1 MDIQDKLKLKLQF
14 FADESNEVDENN
26 DEPIDEEGE
35 EKTKRL
41 IQKKSLTNA

>member
-14 FADESNEVDENN
+14 FADETEEVDEND
-26 DEPIDEEGE
+26 DESTDEERK